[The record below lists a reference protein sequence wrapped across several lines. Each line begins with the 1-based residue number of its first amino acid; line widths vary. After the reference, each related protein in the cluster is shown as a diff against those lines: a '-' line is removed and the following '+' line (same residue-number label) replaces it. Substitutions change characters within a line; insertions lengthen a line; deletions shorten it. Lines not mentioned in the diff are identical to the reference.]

1 MTTQLSSQD
10 LSLLQQ
16 LRLERLQTL
25 FAKSL
30 GICLLEFEDTETLAI
45 HCPEP
50 WVVDRLMDNMNRLLK
65 AIWIVVGVRYIAIC
79 FAGEE
84 VHRAKTRTIRLN
96 PLQSN

>member
-1 MTTQLSSQD
+1 MTTQLTTQD

-16 LRLERLQTL
+16 LRLERLQNL

-30 GICLLEFEDTETLAI
+30 GICLLEFEDAETLAI

-50 WVVDRLMDNMNRLLK
+50 WVVDRLLDNLNRLLK
-65 AIWIVVGVRYIAIC
+65 AIWIVVGVRYVSIC

-84 VHRAKTRTIRLN
+84 VHRAKTRSIRLSQFQN
-96 PLQSN
+96 I